1 MSDRI
6 LLHDDSAA
14 IRMACGLHVR
24 AELLDLVLYD
34 VIDAF
39 VLRQLGFGV
48 ATGARQRQSLRTR
61 LKIGLDDR

>member
-34 VIDAF
+34 VIDAV

-48 ATGARQRQSLRTR
+48 ATGA
-61 LKIGLDDR
+61 